1 MSLRTRL
8 ILSYTF
14 VVVLSLGIVAVVV
27 VAMLQNYRDQL
38 VMSRLDD
45 VALPISVQTKS
56 LQRRGASQQEIWN
69 RLEEQA
75 EKTGINILLTD
86 GEGNVIRQ
94 AAPSGAPKQ
103 RYIELAEGTLA
114 GDEATRR
121 GVYTVPNGQTYIY
134 VAFRLSTGQAA
145 ANSLSLVLS
154 VRRAGALSVG
164 PSLIGPFL
172 WAGLIALTVSIVIAV
187 LLARSVYGP
196 VKRVTAA
203 ADRMA
208 QGHYDQEVPVTG
220 PREIKGLA
228 SGFNQMARQ
237 VRLAEQKLRYF
248 VADVSHELRTPL
260 TSIRGFAQAIL
271 DGTAEDEA
279 TRLRAAQVIEDEAKK
294 MIRQVNELL
303 ELSRMQ
309 SGQVEMAREP
319 VDVKD
324 LIEHCQEVFAIQ
336 AEEAGI
342 TLRAEVEPLMPV
354 IGDADRLEQVFSNLL
369 DNALKHSPSGS
380 QVTISGNNVAM
391 KSVVIT
397 VADSGPGIPP
407 EQLAYVFERFYRAG
421 AERTGTGLGLAIAR
435 EIVVAH
441 EGNIAVSSLPGE
453 GTEFTVT
460 LPTIAADGR
469 PSADGGRSAD
479 GPTTAG

>member
-14 VVVLSLGIVAVVV
+14 VVILCLGIVAVVV
-27 VAMLQNYRDQL
+27 VTMLQSYRDQL
-38 VMSRLDD
+38 AVARLND

-56 LQRRGASQQEIWN
+56 LQQRGATQIEVWT

-75 EKTGINILLTD
+75 EKIEINILLTD
-86 GEGNVIRQ
+86 GEGNVLRH
-94 AAPSGAPKQ
+94 AAPSGTPKQ
-103 RYIELAEGTLA
+103 RYIDLADATPT
-114 GDEATRR
+114 GDASAAQR
-121 GVYTVPNGQTYIY
+121 GIYTVPNGQTYIY
-134 VAFRLSTGQAA
+134 VAFPLFTNSKP

-154 VRRAGALSVG
+154 VPREGALSVG

-172 WAGLIALTVSIVIAV
+172 WAGLIALSVSIVIAV
-187 LLARSVYGP
+187 LLARSVYRP
-196 VKRVTAA
+196 VNQVTAA
-203 ADRMA
+203 AGRMA

-220 PREIKGLA
+220 PRDIKALA
-228 SGFNQMARQ
+228 SGFNQMAQQ

-260 TSIRGFAQAIL
+260 TSIRGFAQAML

-279 TRLRAAQVIEDEAKK
+279 TRTRAAQVIDDESKK

-309 SGQVEMAREP
+309 SGQVQMSHEP
-319 VDVKD
+319 IDLKD
-324 LIEHCQEVFAIQ
+324 LIEHCQEVFAIR
-336 AEEAGI
+336 AEETGV
-342 TLRAEVEPLMPV
+342 TLSADIEPLSPV
-354 IGDADRLEQVFSNLL
+354 VGDADRLEQVFSNLI
-369 DNALKHSPSGS
+369 DNALKHSPSGG
-380 QVTISGNNVAM
+380 QVKIMGNNAATKVA
-391 KSVVIT
+391 IT

-407 EQLAYVFERFYRAG
+407 EQMTHVFERFYRAG
-421 AERTGTGLGLAIAR
+421 PERTGTGLGLAIAR

-441 EGNIAVSSLPGE
+441 KGSISVSSAPGE

-460 LPTIAADGR
+460 LPTFAANGGS
-469 PSADGGRSAD
+469 SAG
-479 GPTTAG
+479 

>member
-14 VVVLSLGIVAVVV
+14 VVVLSLGIVGVVV

-38 VMSRLDD
+38 VMTRLDD
-45 VALPISVQTKS
+45 IAVPIMVQTRS
-56 LQRRGASQQEIWN
+56 LTRRGVAQQEVWS

-75 EKTGINILLTD
+75 ENTGIIILLTD

-94 AAPSGAPKQ
+94 TARSGIPQ
-103 RYIELAEGTLA
+103 QHYIEPTKATPTD
-114 GDEATRR
+114 DEATSR

-134 VAFRLSTGQAA
+134 VAFRLSTGQTP
-145 ANSLSLVLS
+145 ANSRNLVLS
-154 VRRAGALSVG
+154 VHRAGALSVG
-164 PSLIGPFL
+164 PSLIRPFL
-172 WAGLIALTVSIVIAV
+172 MAGLIALTISIVIAL

-203 ADRMA
+203 AGRMA

-220 PREIKGLA
+220 PREIKALA
-228 SGFNQMARQ
+228 SGFNQMAQQ

-260 TSIRGFAQAIL
+260 TSIRGFAQAML
-271 DGTAEDEA
+271 DGTADDEA
-279 TRLRAAQVIEDEAKK
+279 TRTRAAQVIEDESKK

-309 SGQVEMAREP
+309 SGQVEMASEP

-324 LIEHCQEVFAIQ
+324 LIEHCQEVFALR

-342 TLRAEVEPLMPV
+342 TLRAEVEPLMPI
-354 IGDADRLEQVFSNLL
+354 IGDADRLEQVFSNLI

-380 QVTISGNNVAM
+380 QVTISGNNVAV
-391 KSVVIT
+391 KSIVIT
-397 VADSGPGIPP
+397 VTDSGPGIPP
-407 EQLAYVFERFYRAG
+407 EQLAHIFERFYRAG
-421 AERTGTGLGLAIAR
+421 AERTGTGLGLAIAW

-441 EGNIAVSSLPGE
+441 QGNIAVSSSPGE

-460 LPTIAADGR
+460 LPTIAADGP
-469 PSADGGRSAD
+469 PSAGEEQ
-479 GPTTAG
+479 